1 MKRTRTYVGIDIGK
15 RICVACT
22 MGADGVV
29 LMRSK
34 YPNTR
39 KDVNAFIDGLAAY
52 DCMAACESTARMWI
66 KTYEEFERR
75 GIPITLAN
83 PLRLK
88 MAQSGVK
95 TDRIDAQKLANKLR
109 LDDIPACYVL
119 GPEARRVM
127 DILRQRILLVQER
140 TRYLN
145 RQHSILDKYD
155 YTIKAGSSTS
165 GEKHQ
170 SYLDSLKLGP
180 GDMVLMAQY
189 VRAVRRINEEVSLLE
204 RMISKAAYQSE
215 YARTI
220 MSLPGF
226 DAFGALLVAV
236 SIDDIGR
243 FTNTKSLV
251 SFMGLCPRVYQS
263 GDSNRHGRM
272 KKDTDRTLNWV
283 MMHAALVAKQHD
295 PYLKAFY
302 ESHAKRHHPIIA
314 RSHLANKMATYIW
327 HMLTKDIP
335 YRHVNTKSYETKL
348 ARLKASL

>member
-1 MKRTRTYVGIDIGK
+1 MERTKAYVGIDIGK
-15 RICVACT
+15 RTCAACI
-22 MGADGVV
+22 MGADGGV
-29 LMRSK
+29 LKRSK

-39 KDVNAFIDGLAAY
+39 KDVNIFIDTLAAY
-52 DCMAACESTARMWI
+52 DCVAACESTARMWI

-83 PLRLK
+83 PYRLK
-88 MAQSGVK
+88 MSQSGVK
-95 TDRIDAQKLANKLR
+95 TDKIDAQKLANKLR

-119 GPEARRVM
+119 GPEARRTM
-127 DILRQRILLVQER
+127 DILRQRVLLVQER

-155 YTIKAGSSTS
+155 HIVKVGSLTS
-165 GEKHQ
+165 REKHQ
-170 SYLDSLKLGP
+170 AYLDSLKLGP

-189 VRAVRRINEEVSLLE
+189 VRAVRHINEEISLLE
-204 RMISKAAYQSE
+204 RMIARAAYESE
-215 YARTI
+215 YARII

-236 SIDDIGR
+236 SIDRIER
-243 FTNTKSLV
+243 FEKATSLV

-272 KKDTDRTLNWV
+272 KKNADRTLTWV
-283 MMHAALVAKQHD
+283 MMNAAMVAKQHD
-295 PYLKAFY
+295 PYLAAFY
-302 ESHAKRHHPIIA
+302 EGHAKRQPPMIA

-327 HMLTKDIP
+327 HMLSKNIP
-335 YRHVNTKSYETKL
+335 YRHVNTKSYEIKL

>member
-1 MKRTRTYVGIDIGK
+1 MERTKVYVGIDIGK
-15 RICVACT
+15 RTCVACT
-22 MGADGVV
+22 MGADGGV
-29 LMRSK
+29 LERSK

-52 DCMAACESTARMWI
+52 DCAAVCESTARMWI

-75 GIPITLAN
+75 GMPIILAN

-95 TDRIDAQKLANKLR
+95 TDRIDAERLANKLR

-119 GPEARRVM
+119 GPEARRIM
-127 DILRQRILLVQER
+127 DILRQRVHLVRER

-145 RQHSILDKYD
+145 RQHGILEKYD
-155 YTIKAGSSTS
+155 HTIKAGSSTS
-165 GEKHQ
+165 REKHQ
-170 SYLDSLKLGP
+170 AYLDSLKLGP

-189 VRAVRRINEEVSLLE
+189 VRAVRHINEEISLLE
-204 RMISKAAYQSE
+204 RMISRAAYQSE

-243 FTNTKSLV
+243 FKKATSLV

-272 KKDTDRTLNWV
+272 KKNADRTLTWV
-283 MMHAALVAKQHD
+283 MMNAAMVAKQCD
-295 PYLKAFY
+295 PYLGAFY
-302 ESHAKRHHPIIA
+302 ERHAKRQPAMIA

-327 HMLTKDIP
+327 HMLSKNVP
-335 YRHVNTKSYETKL
+335 YRHVNAKSYESKL